1 MHSPVPRRI
10 GDNLPPGSRAQ
21 CEALDAGDPLAP
33 LRELYAL
40 PAGVVYLDGNS
51 LGPLPV
57 DAESRLHRAVRQDW
71 GTGLIRSWNGAGWID
86 LPQRVGAKIARLI
99 GAGPDEV
106 VAADSTS
113 VNLFKLLSAA
123 LRLRPDRRVIVSERG
138 NFPTDLYV
146 AQGLIAQLDAGHEL
160 RMVERES
167 VEAAIDETTAVV
179 LLTQVDY
186 RSGSR
191 LDIGRVTARAHAAGA
206 LTVWDL
212 AHSAGAFEV
221 ALNAARADF
230 AVGCGYKYLNGGPG
244 APAFAFVAKRHHER
258 FAQPLSGWMGHAA
271 PFAFE
276 PGYRGAQGIARALC
290 GTPSVLSLVALEA
303 GVDAMLAC
311 EALGG
316 MPALR
321 RKSLALTDL
330 FIALVETRCA
340 GHGLRLATPREHDA
354 RGGQVSFALDDGD
367 QAYALVQALIDRGV
381 IGDFRAPNVLRFG
394 FAPSYLRHVDVW
406 DAAETLRL
414 LLQTRGWDEPRF
426 AQRQAVT

>member
-1 MHSPVPRRI
+1 MNSPAPRRF
-10 GDNLPPGSRAQ
+10 GDTLPPASRAQ

-33 LRELYAL
+33 LRALYAL

-57 DAESRLHRAVRQDW
+57 DTASRLQQSVQQDW
-71 GTGLIRSWNGAGWID
+71 GIELIRSWNGAGWID

-99 GAGPDEV
+99 GAEPDEV

-123 LRLRPDRRVIVSERG
+123 LRLRPDRRVIVTERG

-160 RMVERES
+160 RLVEREAID
-167 VEAAIDETTAVV
+167 AAIDENTAVV
-179 LLTQVDY
+179 MLTQVDY

-206 LTVWDL
+206 LALWDL

-221 ALNAARADF
+221 DLNAARADF

-244 APAFAFVAKRHHER
+244 APAFAFVAKRHHAR
-258 FAQPLSGWMGHAA
+258 FSQPLSGWMGHAA
-271 PFAFE
+271 PFDFE
-276 PGYRGAQGIARALC
+276 TGYRGAQGIARALC
-290 GTPSVLSLVALEA
+290 GTPPVLSLVALEA

-330 FIALVETRCA
+330 FVALVETRCA
-340 GHGLRLATPREHDA
+340 GHGLRLVTPREHAA
-354 RGGQVSFALDDGD
+354 RGSQVSFAMDDGD
-367 QAYALVQALIDRGV
+367 QAHALVQALIDRGV

-406 DAAETLRL
+406 DAVESLRL
-414 LLQTRGWDEPRF
+414 LLQTRGWDTPRF
-426 AQRQAVT
+426 RQRQAVT